1 MKKIIFAF
9 AVFFFPLVLS
19 AQQPA
24 LMPCTRLTFKSTRCL
39 TRIARL
45 KDQIAYMQA
54 AVEFDGKSVQA
65 LLDEDSASWKADKT
79 HLDAATAQKLE
90 NDKNLLAAD
99 MLALDTMKELYAV
112 LTE

>member
-1 MKKIIFAF
+1 
-9 AVFFFPLVLS
+9 
-19 AQQPA
+19 
-24 LMPCTRLTFKSTRCL
+24 
-39 TRIARL
+39 
-45 KDQIAYMQA
+45 MQA

>member
-1 MKKIIFAF
+1 MKKVIFAF

-19 AQQPA
+19 AQHPA
-24 LMPCTRLTFKSTRCL
+24 PMPCTRLTLKSTRCL

-99 MLALDTMKELYAV
+99 TLALDTMKELYAV